1 MAVDR
6 RARARHWLGT
16 NRSRW
21 TAVVCAV
28 ALGISCSRSADAQSL
43 SGNVFAGAGVFK
55 CCEGHTGAWQVG
67 GGVDIPV
74 VAGVSVSGDFG
85 LVGPTGD
92 GIVRERSGYAS
103 FGNGRLLSFNA
114 SYRFNRHDA
123 HQPWPF
129 LTGGTGVM
137 FGRRDAIVGG
147 LNVGGGIDWWLRER
161 RGVRVEVRDQ
171 LLEEFDGSHLVTLRV
186 GFIFR

>member
-1 MAVDR
+1 MAGLFDT
-6 RARARHWLGT
+6 L
-16 NRSRW
+16 
-21 TAVVCAV
+21 
-28 ALGISCSRSADAQSL
+28 ALGSRSLDTYRKAIDVTGHNLANVNTPGYTRQRLVLQS
-43 SGNVFAGAGVFK
+43 VAGTSDIG
-55 CCEGHTGAWQVG
+55 QVG

-103 FGNGRLLSFNA
+103 FGNGRLLPFNA

-129 LTGGTGVM
+129 LTGGTGVI